1 VIVVPRV
8 AVGPRPNEFVEEAIR
23 CGGGTPAAVGEPA
36 DGLVWLAGSDL
47 AGLKAALNAMP
58 TIRWIQLPSAGVESF
73 AGQDLFTD
81 GRIWTCAKGA
91 YGEVVA
97 EHALTLALA
106 GLRQIPDRVRASSWG
121 PQGGASLYDQ
131 PVTIL
136 GGRGIA
142 QALIALLAPFRAQVT
157 VVRRNAVLVPG
168 AQRVLPPPDLHR
180 AIPGALVVFVALALT
195 AETTG
200 IIGACE
206 LALMNS
212 DAWLVNI
219 ARGKHVDT
227 DALTA
232 ALERGQIAGAAL
244 DVTDPEPLPPDHK
257 LWQLPNC
264 ILTPHTAN
272 TEPMLMARLVDR
284 ITANVT
290 RFAAGKRLHGQ
301 IDQAAGY

>member
-1 VIVVPRV
+1 VVVVPRV

-23 CGGGTPAAVGEPA
+23 YGGGTPAAVGEQA
-36 DGLVWLAGSDL
+36 DGLVWLAGSDI

-73 AGQDLFTD
+73 ADQDLFTD

-136 GGRGIA
+136 GGGGIA

-168 AQRVLPPPDLHR
+168 AQRVLTPPDLHR

-200 IIGACE
+200 IIGARE

-232 ALERGQIAGAAL
+232 ELERGQMAGAAL

-257 LWQLPNC
+257 LWHLPNC

-290 RFAAGKRLHGQ
+290 RFAAGKQLHGQ

>member
-1 VIVVPRV
+1 VVVAPRV

-23 CGGGTPAAVGEPA
+23 RGGGTPAAVGEPA
-36 DGLVWLAGSDL
+36 DGLVWLAGSDI
-47 AGLKAALNAMP
+47 AGLKVALNAMP

-73 AGQDLFTD
+73 ANQNLFTD

-121 PQGGASLYDQ
+121 PQGGVSLYDQ

-136 GGRGIA
+136 GGGGIA

-168 AQRVLPPPDLHR
+168 AQRVLTPPDLHR

-200 IIGACE
+200 IIGASE

-219 ARGKHVDT
+219 ARGKHVVT

-232 ALERGQIAGAAL
+232 ELERGQIAGAAL

-290 RFAAGKRLHGQ
+290 CFAAGKQLHGQ

>member
-1 VIVVPRV
+1 
-8 AVGPRPNEFVEEAIR
+8 
-23 CGGGTPAAVGEPA
+23 
-36 DGLVWLAGSDL
+36 
-47 AGLKAALNAMP
+47 M
-58 TIRWIQLPSAGVESF
+58 
-73 AGQDLFTD
+73 
-81 GRIWTCAKGA
+81 
-91 YGEVVA
+91 
-97 EHALTLALA
+97 
-106 GLRQIPDRVRASSWG
+106 
-121 PQGGASLYDQ
+121 
-131 PVTIL
+131 
-136 GGRGIA
+136 
-142 QALIALLAPFRAQVT
+142 
-157 VVRRNAVLVPG
+157 
-168 AQRVLPPPDLHR
+168 
-180 AIPGALVVFVALALT
+180 FVALALT

-272 TEPMLMARLVDR
+272 TEPMLMARLVDL

-290 RFAAGKRLHGQ
+290 RFAAGKQLHGQ

>member
-1 VIVVPRV
+1 MVVAPRV

-23 CGGGTPAAVGEPA
+23 HGGGIPAAVGEPA
-36 DGLVWLAGSDL
+36 DGLVWLAGSDI
-47 AGLKAALNAMP
+47 AGLKVTLNAMP
-58 TIRWIQLPSAGVESF
+58 TIRWIQLSSAGVDSF
-73 AGQDLFTD
+73 ADQNLFTD
-81 GRIWTCAKGA
+81 GRMWTCAKGA

-121 PQGGASLYDQ
+121 PQGGVSLYDQ

-136 GGRGIA
+136 GGGGIA

-157 VVRRNAVLVPG
+157 VVRRDAVLVPG
-168 AQRVLPPPDLHR
+168 AQRVLTPPDLHR

-200 IIGACE
+200 VIGAGE

-232 ALERGQIAGAAL
+232 ALGRGQIAGAAL
-244 DVTDPEPLPPDHK
+244 DVTDPEPLPSDHK

-290 RFAAGKRLHGQ
+290 RFAAGKQLHGQ
-301 IDQAAGY
+301 IDQTAGY

>member
-1 VIVVPRV
+1 VVVVPRV
-8 AVGPRPNEFVEEAIR
+8 AVGPRPNEFVEEAIGH
-23 CGGGTPAAVGEPA
+23 GGGTPAAVGEPA
-36 DGLVWLAGSDL
+36 DGLVWLAGSDI
-47 AGLKAALNAMP
+47 AGLKAALDAMP

-73 AGQDLFTD
+73 AEQDLFTD

-136 GGRGIA
+136 GGGGIA
-142 QALIALLAPFRAQVT
+142 QALMALLAPFRAQVT

-168 AQRVLPPPDLHR
+168 AQRVLTPPDLHR

-206 LALMNS
+206 LALMDS

-227 DALTA
+227 DALSA

-272 TEPMLMARLVDR
+272 TEPMLMARLVDL

-290 RFAAGKRLHGQ
+290 LFAAGKQLQGQ

>member
-1 VIVVPRV
+1 MVVVPRV

-58 TIRWIQLPSAGVESF
+58 TIRWIQLPSAGVESL
-73 AGQDLFTD
+73 ADQDLFTD

-168 AQRVLPPPDLHR
+168 AQRVLTPPDLHR

-227 DALTA
+227 EALTA